1 MLWSPLI
8 WVQFQVCCLPLACC
22 GVIYLGLTTL
32 LRTDAKLITWYT
44 GRGQIGADWHSPCSI
59 LGNLDSP
66 RKLPFDMWPQERD
79 SCLSFQILQIG
90 NYCKLDREV
99 LGILLEKI
107 ITQKQLLILHFQLS
121 YPKTVGG
128 GEGGFHQ
135 LLMTSYKWRHQKM
148 PRKAAAKGS
157 WDIGLFAKGCSSSAD
172 WSTQLD
178 RSERPSG
185 PPKRLPRRKRP
196 EETAGRAFLEEA
208 EGGGRLRCPH
218 ATQPRPARPSP
229 CKPARPRRHRLAQR
243 QDRERDGWGEATAGC
258 PQCGTR
264 PV

>member
-44 GRGQIGADWHSPCSI
+44 GRGQIGGDWHSPCSI

-79 SCLSFQILQIG
+79 SCLSFQILKIG
-90 NYCKLDREV
+90 NYCKLYREV
-99 LGILLEKI
+99 PGILLEKI

-121 YPKTVGG
+121 YPKTVGR

-135 LLMTSYKWRHQKM
+135 LLMTTATNEDTKKCQEKQQLRAAGTSASSQRAAVHQLIEV
-148 PRKAAAKGS
+148 PN
-157 WDIGLFAKGCSSSAD
+157 
-172 WSTQLD
+172 
-178 RSERPSG
+178 
-185 PPKRLPRRKRP
+185 
-196 EETAGRAFLEEA
+196 
-208 EGGGRLRCPH
+208 
-218 ATQPRPARPSP
+218 
-229 CKPARPRRHRLAQR
+229 
-243 QDRERDGWGEATAGC
+243 
-258 PQCGTR
+258 
-264 PV
+264 